1 MFKINP
7 TMKIDFSLV
16 ILLLLFFQTGFSQST
31 LNTTQLGHLSYTKS
45 LNDVRGAAYNGR
57 EYALVGVRDGLS
69 IVDVTDPTAPTEVF
83 FGPGPSS
90 TWRDPFFHNGHAYC
104 VTEGGGGML
113 IVDMSPLPTTA
124 PLPTTL
130 YTGSTFEFES
140 AHNMFIDT
148 DNDKAYIFGT
158 DNIDGAIILDISN
171 PMSPVE
177 LGVWNDFYIH
187 DGFIRGD
194 TMWAA
199 CLEEGVF
206 VVDISNPSN
215 PITLANWDTP
225 SEFAHNVWPSDDN
238 AYCYTTDEVTSGFVA
253 AYDMSNLQ
261 NVVETDKARHPLSD
275 GAAPHNAHF
284 FNDYIVT
291 SHYRDGLT
299 VHDAS
304 DPSNIVLT
312 GYFDSSPASG
322 NGFNGAWGA
331 WPYLPSGNILVSDI
345 EEGLFILG
353 VDYVRAAKLEGTVT
367 EFGSGNLLNGV
378 QIEVVG
384 SGLNELTN
392 LFGDYATGTATAATY
407 DVTFQ
412 KGGYISQ
419 TITGVVLTNGQTE
432 ILDVEL
438 KPQAS
443 FILSGTV
450 TELGTGT
457 PIEGATLVFENE
469 FFTKQFTT
477 NSDGIYT
484 DNNFFEGNYDVTID
498 AWGYVG
504 QCSTVSAS
512 ASATP
517 PNFELEVGYED
528 NFVLDLGWTVNGNAG
543 AGTWERGI
551 PVGTTFDGQFS
562 NPGSDAGSNCGERAY
577 VTGNGGGNAG
587 SDDVDDGVTALVSPI
602 MDLTT
607 YVNPT
612 IQFDYWFFN
621 DGGNNTP
628 NDSFVAKVD
637 NGSDTI
643 TLGTLVLSNSQWVAF
658 SAPLTGQVAI
668 TSTMHLIIEVADN
681 DPGHLVE
688 GGLDNFRI
696 AHSTGISSNT
706 NDISISLFPNPAIET
721 VNILVGTLVK
731 NGSVQLYDLS
741 GKAVGNSQELTQGLN
756 VISTPKVPGVYLCE
770 ILINGHRKAERLLI
784 HR

>member
-1 MFKINP
+1 
-7 TMKIDFSLV
+7 MKIHFGLV
-16 ILLLLFFQTGFSQST
+16 ISLLLFFQSGFSQST
-31 LNTTQLGHLSYTKS
+31 LNTTQLGHLSYTQS